1 MPAARA
7 RRTAD
12 VEVPVRPRPR
22 SDVYVGL
29 LLVALLAQLAG
40 VLFLFLDYNAFPD
53 KAPPKAMDRPPPL
66 TAPGGAVPAPGPGA
80 GAQGAQPGAGA
91 QGGAPAPG
99 VPPGRGGAPAPGGG
113 NPAGMRG
120 GQP

>member
-12 VEVPVRPRPR
+12 VEVPVRPRAR

-29 LLVALLAQLAG
+29 LLIALLAQLAG

-53 KAPPKAMDRPPPL
+53 KAPPKVSDRPP
-66 TAPGGAVPAPGPGA
+66 AMVPSGPAG
-80 GAQGAQPGAGA
+80 GAQGAQPGGAAQGVPPGGRGAPPAGA
-91 QGGAPAPG
+91 RGI
-99 VPPGRGGAPAPGGG
+99 PPGRGGAPA
-113 NPAGMRG
+113 GMRG